1 MGKNKY
7 FGYEELN
14 DNFTDEEL
22 IKLYNRI
29 TERINRR
36 ITRAEQQGLNIKLAG
51 ANITRQKRLRSKKA
65 IQEALSNRAH
75 LQSEI
80 VRLEN
85 MADKP
90 FTVTALRHQSQ
101 RLAQFV
107 KQATYFS
114 YQGRNYDNAIR
125 SGWYKQRNLTQE
137 QLEQV
142 AELADK
148 LGVKYSDDDNQMW
161 YEIQRRV
168 TYHGGSIPVIRSFDD
183 LMRVGSEALRAG
195 ASPVFDEDNPIES
208 FRAWGNRGGFDER

>member
-22 IKLYNRI
+22 IKLYNRVA
-29 TERINRR
+29 ERINKR
-36 ITRAEQQGLNIKLAG
+36 ITRAQQQGLNIKLAG
-51 ANITRQKRLRSKKA
+51 VDISRQKTLRSEKA
-65 IQEALSNRAH
+65 KQAALSNRAH

-85 MADKP
+85 MAEKP
-90 FTVTALRHQSQ
+90 FTASALRQQPQ
-101 RLAQFV
+101 RIAQFV

-114 YQGRNYDNAIR
+114 YQGRNYDNAMR
-125 SGWYKQRNLTQE
+125 SGWYKLQNLTEE

-161 YEIQRRV
+161 YEIQRRI
-168 TYHGGSIPVIRSFDD
+168 TYHGGSTPVIRSFDD
-183 LMRVGSEALRAG
+183 LMRVGNEAVRAG
-195 ASPVFDEDNPIES
+195 ASPIFDEDNPIES
-208 FRAWGNRGGFDER
+208 FRVWGNRGGFDER